1 MSKKFDIKPPIW
13 PKELTFEEFKRFN
26 PLINEGQLIPLYNQ
40 YLNKFLTELA
50 ELKIHFKQSLNKQL
64 ALEFQNLIKESSF
77 QNITNYFD
85 LTTGYT
91 GIGGGGF
98 RYKGFGIGSMAVGT
112 HLDAKLNHKS
122 FPQNGGFHRFTVGA
136 SIDNNAL
143 ESSIP

>member
-40 YLNKFLTELA
+40 YLNKFLTELS

-64 ALEFQNLIKESSF
+64 VSEFQNLIKESSF
-77 QNITNYFD
+77 STISDTF
-85 LTTGYT
+85 TTGV
-91 GIGGGGF
+91 GGAGGF
-98 RYKGFGIGSMAVGT
+98 SYGGFGIGFMAVGT
-112 HLDAKLNHKS
+112 HLDSKLNHSS
-122 FPQNGGFHRFTVGA
+122 FPKNGGFYRFTVGA
-136 SIDNNAL
+136 TLDNNAL